1 MPVSAGIFNETN
13 EGVEG
18 VAHSTP
24 PTMNSATMSA
34 NAVVTNAASARY
46 ARADSRDFRER
57 IGFLQARKSGHG

>member
-18 VAHSTP
+18 VTHSTP

-34 NAVVTNAASARY
+34 NTART
-46 ARADSRDFRER
+46 RADPMRIAREVRKGFRDFM
-57 IGFLQARKSGHG
+57 I